1 LEQGA
6 GIVVKSF
13 KKERLIQNL
22 QIFDWELT
30 EEEHAK
36 ISSIP
41 QKKVVTA
48 EILLAPEGSLTSVD
62 FADIDIVEA

>member
-41 QKKVVTA
+41 QKKVVTT
-48 EILLAPEGSLTSVD
+48 EIMLAPEGSLTSVD